1 MRSIASVMSGVIHAR
16 MRSTCTKLW
25 YSSPEAALN
34 FCFSCSSRTKDFT
47 TRIPETFS
55 STESFRRSYFLKM
68 RLKMGMTVREILNT
82 AKPRRTETT
91 TNTAAM
97 GPPVTNAITMENA
110 IMSGAR
116 TTRRSSIMYAC
127 WTLLTSV
134 VSLVTSELV
143 LKWSMLLN
151 EKRWICANTS

>member
-1 MRSIASVMSGVIHAR
+1 
-16 MRSTCTKLW
+16 
-25 YSSPEAALN
+25 
-34 FCFSCSSRTKDFT
+34 
-47 TRIPETFS
+47 
-55 STESFRRSYFLKM
+55 
-68 RLKMGMTVREILNT
+68 MGMTVREILNT

-97 GPPVTNAITMENA
+97 GPPVTNAITMENV

-151 EKRWICANTS
+151 EKRWICANTSWRRLRAKPVEALAQVMPAMVPQKSETSAMSTSVTA